1 MEALVFREEEKPK
14 FNFRT
19 AFFLSL
25 LLLLLLFFIIRETR
39 PFALSAQE
47 LAMLAERKE
56 ALERELTFRFLD
68 EPANVDE
75 NEDPEFLSDA
85 NRVKASQEKAEMEP
99 ENNDP
104 ISRGDT
110 YELEN
115 APVPA
120 PVTQPT
126 PPSPAVD
133 QPEQQAQPQAAEA
146 SKSEPLENP
155 NEVQDEPQEVE
166 PSEVEAPEPSPLDPS
181 KGNIPIDPGAPK
193 PFRPLSKADREA
205 AKERAAE
212 ELRRLQSQP
221 TASVPPG
228 GGQRFDNPAGSPNER
243 LGFSIDTGQHQL
255 GPYLEVLKQLVKAN
269 WRVPSIAR
277 YEVSG
282 IAVVSF
288 NLHQDGLI
296 TDATITRS
304 AEIEPLDTSSLNAII
319 NVYKAPP
326 LPQHIKE
333 DKIPIRFAFYYNVR
347 PRY

>member
-19 AFFLSL
+19 AFLMSL
-25 LLLLLLFFIIRETR
+25 LLLLLLFFIVRQTK
-39 PFALSAQE
+39 PFSLSEAE
-47 LAMLAERKE
+47 MLALAERKE
-56 ALERELTFRFLD
+56 ELERELTFRFLD
-68 EPANVDE
+68 APSNVDE
-75 NEDPEFLSDA
+75 NEDPEFFSDA
-85 NRVKASQEKAEMEP
+85 DRVKASQQQAELEP

-115 APVPA
+115 APMPA
-120 PVTQPT
+120 PIQQPT
-126 PPSPAVD
+126 PPSPAIQ
-133 QPEQQAQPQAAEA
+133 QPDQQAQPEVAEA
-146 SKSEPLENP
+146 SQS
-155 NEVQDEPQEVE
+155 EPQEDPNEIQEE
-166 PSEVEAPEPSPLDPS
+166 PEEVQPQEVEAPEPSMFEPS
-181 KGNIPIDPGAPK
+181 QGNIPLDPGAPK
-193 PFRPLSKADREA
+193 PFRPLSKADREV
-205 AKERAAE
+205 AKQRAAA
-212 ELRRLQSQP
+212 ELRRMEAQP
-221 TASVPPG
+221 QAATPPG
-228 GGQRFDNPAGSPNER
+228 GGRRFDNPAGSPNER

-255 GPYLEVLKQLVKAN
+255 GPYLEVLRQLVKAN
-269 WRVPSIAR
+269 WRVPTIAR
-277 YEVSG
+277 FEVSG
-282 IAVVSF
+282 VAVVSF
-288 NLHQDGLI
+288 NLHKDGMI